1 MDAPSH
7 PELTV
12 ALALAAG
19 IVAQSVSR
27 LLHLPGIVLLLA
39 CGALLGPEVLGWIQ
53 PQALGD
59 GLFGIVDFGVA
70 IILFEGGLNLEWSRL
85 KRQEA
90 AIRRLITWGSL
101 VTLVGAAAL
110 TILLLGWQWDL
121 AILFGALVIVTGP
134 TVIQPLLRTMRL
146 RPRVKTILE
155 AEGVLIDPVGALL
168 AGFLL
173 HVITA
178 PQITTLASQTT
189 GAAVSVG
196 FGLVAGLA
204 AGFLL
209 AGALRY
215 RLLVAHTYENIFT
228 LASIVLLFEGCNA
241 LAAPRG
247 LVAVTVAGVVMGNLE
262 TRVGRDLRE
271 FKDQLTV
278 LLVGMLCVLLAA
290 DVALDDV
297 RALGAGGLAVVAGLI
312 LIVRPLGVWVST
324 RGLKL
329 TTSERLF
336 IGAIAP
342 RGIVAAAIA
351 SITAATLEAQGLAGG
366 APLQALVFSTIAGT
380 VVLSG
385 IVAYPLAWWLGLQ
398 LPGRN
403 RVVIFG
409 ARGLALPLAD
419 ALRDGGVTVLF
430 MESDPR
436 RSHVAEQAGHTVGF
450 GDPLDERTLQRAR
463 MDLVGTVIGLTFNEH
478 VDSLFV
484 REAREAYGVS
494 RGYVAVE
501 SFDDPHTQPL
511 MQRSGLH
518 VLFDGPHDQAQWD
531 VRWRH
536 GDVDIES
543 FEYRLRIEP
552 REVVTTTEPPVEA
565 LEATAQEL
573 YVMLTSLRGKHLE
586 PFRAGAN
593 PRQGDVALVA
603 LYQPTRG
610 AAIEQLAQAGWYPRE
625 RDPEGVPSD
634 HQRNRE
640 RYNPVRSHTSP
651 QHPVA
656 AHGQGP
662 GTETTS
668 GASRGTTT

>member
-1 MDAPSH
+1 MEPTPH

-19 IVAQSVSR
+19 ILAQSVSR
-27 LLHLPGIVLLLA
+27 LLRLPGIVLLLA
-39 CGALLGPEVLGWIQ
+39 CGALLGPEVLGWIE
-53 PQALGD
+53 PRSLGD

-90 AIRRLITWGSL
+90 AIRRLITRGAL
-101 VTLVGAAAL
+101 VTWVGAAGLASL
-110 TILLLGWQWDL
+110 ALGWQLEL
-121 AILFGALVIVTGP
+121 AVLFGALVVVTGP
-134 TVIQPLLRTMRL
+134 TVIQPLLRDMRL

-173 HVITA
+173 HLVIA
-178 PQITTLASQTT
+178 PRLTSFASETL
-189 GAAVSVG
+189 GVAVSIG
-196 FGLVAGLA
+196 FGIVAGLA
-204 AGFLL
+204 AGLLL

-215 RLLVAHTYENIFT
+215 RLLVARNYENIFT
-228 LASIVLLFEGCNA
+228 LASVVLLFEACNA
-241 LAAPRG
+241 VMEPSG
-247 LVAVTVAGVVMGNLE
+247 LVAVTVAGVVIGNLD
-262 TRVGRDLRE
+262 TRVGRALRE

-278 LLVGMLCVLLAA
+278 LLVGMLFVLLSA

-297 RALGAGGLAVVAGLI
+297 RALGLGGLAVVAGLV
-312 LIVRPLGVWVST
+312 LVVRPLGVGLST
-324 RGLKL
+324 KGLNL
-329 TTSERLF
+329 TWQERLF
-336 IGAIAP
+336 IAGVAP

-351 SITAATLEAQGLAGG
+351 SITAATLEAQDVSGG
-366 APLQALVFSTIAGT
+366 TALRALVFSTIAGT

-436 RSHVAEQAGHTVGF
+436 RSHVAEQAGHTVVF

>member
-1 MDAPSH
+1 MDASSH

-27 LLHLPGIVLLLA
+27 LLRLPGIVLLLA
-39 CGALLGPEVLGWIQ
+39 CGAVLGPEVLGWIQ

-101 VTLVGAAAL
+101 VTLFGAAAL
-110 TILLLGWQWDL
+110 TIVLLGWQWDL

-189 GAAVSVG
+189 GAAISVG
-196 FGLVAGLA
+196 FGLAAGLA

-215 RLLVAHTYENIFT
+215 RLLVAHTYENVFT
-228 LASIVLLFEGCNA
+228 LASVVLLFEGCNA
-241 LAAPRG
+241 LAEPSG

-278 LLVGMLCVLLAA
+278 LLVGMLFVLLAA

-297 RALGAGGLAVVAGLI
+297 RALGAGGLGVVAGLI

-336 IGAIAP
+336 MGAVAP

-351 SITAATLEAQGLAGG
+351 SITAATLEAQGLAGS

-385 IVAYPLAWWLGLQ
+385 ILAYPLAWGLGLQ
-398 LPGRN
+398 LPERN

-430 MESDPR
+430 IESDPK
-436 RSHVAEQAGHTVGF
+436 RSHVAEQAGHTVIF

-501 SFDDPHTQPL
+501 SFDPHTQPL
-511 MQRSGLH
+511 IQRSGLH

-543 FEYRLRIEP
+543 FEYRLRVEP
-552 REVVTTTEPPVEA
+552 GEVVTTTEPPVEDP
-565 LEATAQEL
+565 EATTQEL
-573 YVMLTSLRGKHLE
+573 YVVLTSLRGKHLE

-593 PRQGDVALVA
+593 PRQGDVAFVA
-603 LYQPTRG
+603 LYQPSRT
-610 AAIEQLAQAGWYPRE
+610 AAIEQLAQAGWYPRKRNAE
-625 RDPEGVPSD
+625 DVPSD
-634 HQRNRE
+634 H
-640 RYNPVRSHTSP
+640 
-651 QHPVA
+651 
-656 AHGQGP
+656 
-662 GTETTS
+662 
-668 GASRGTTT
+668 

>member
-1 MDAPSH
+1 
-7 PELTV
+7 
-12 ALALAAG
+12 
-19 IVAQSVSR
+19 
-27 LLHLPGIVLLLA
+27 
-39 CGALLGPEVLGWIQ
+39 
-53 PQALGD
+53 
-59 GLFGIVDFGVA
+59 
-70 IILFEGGLNLEWSRL
+70 
-85 KRQEA
+85 
-90 AIRRLITWGSL
+90 
-101 VTLVGAAAL
+101 
-110 TILLLGWQWDL
+110 
-121 AILFGALVIVTGP
+121 
-134 TVIQPLLRTMRL
+134 
-146 RPRVKTILE
+146 
-155 AEGVLIDPVGALL
+155 VLIDPVGALL
-168 AGFLL
+168 AGCLL

-189 GAAVSVG
+189 GAAISVG
-196 FGLVAGLA
+196 FGLAAGLA

-215 RLLVAHTYENIFT
+215 RLLVAHTYENVFT
-228 LASIVLLFEGCNA
+228 LASVVLLFEGCNA
-241 LAAPRG
+241 LAEPSG

-278 LLVGMLCVLLAA
+278 LLVGMLFVLLAA

-297 RALGAGGLAVVAGLI
+297 RALGAGGLGVVAGLI

-336 IGAIAP
+336 MGAVAP

-351 SITAATLEAQGLAGG
+351 SITAATLEAQGLAGS

-385 IVAYPLAWWLGLQ
+385 ILAYPLAWGLGLQ
-398 LPGRN
+398 LPERN

-430 MESDPR
+430 IESDPK
-436 RSHVAEQAGHTVGF
+436 RSHVAEQAGHTVIF

-501 SFDDPHTQPL
+501 SFDPHTQPL
-511 MQRSGLH
+511 IQRSGLH

-543 FEYRLRIEP
+543 FEYRLRVEP
-552 REVVTTTEPPVEA
+552 GEVVTTTEPPVEDP
-565 LEATAQEL
+565 EATTQEL
-573 YVMLTSLRGKHLE
+573 YVVLTSLRGKHLE

-593 PRQGDVALVA
+593 PRQGDVAFVA
-603 LYQPTRG
+603 LYQPSRT
-610 AAIEQLAQAGWYPRE
+610 AAIEQLAQAGWCPRKRNAE
-625 RDPEGVPSD
+625 DVPSD
-634 HQRNRE
+634 H
-640 RYNPVRSHTSP
+640 
-651 QHPVA
+651 
-656 AHGQGP
+656 
-662 GTETTS
+662 
-668 GASRGTTT
+668 